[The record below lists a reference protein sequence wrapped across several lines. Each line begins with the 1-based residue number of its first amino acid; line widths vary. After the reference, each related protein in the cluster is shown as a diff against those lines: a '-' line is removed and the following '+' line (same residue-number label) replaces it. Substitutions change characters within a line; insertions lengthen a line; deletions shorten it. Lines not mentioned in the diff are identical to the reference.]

1 MKRLWARIGMSI
13 PCTDEEYEELKLLM
27 ETDVDKAQDLLWKMV
42 YKTSYYDGESYLPPD
57 ADDNPNHEDF
67 EF

>member
-27 ETDVDKAQDLLWKMV
+27 ETDTDKAQDLLWKMV

-57 ADDNPNHEDF
+57 ADDNPNHVDF